1 MTRTRRRRLLL
12 VTCLLVGLG
21 GACALMLI
29 AFRQDMLYF
38 HGPSAIAAGD
48 VPINT
53 RFRVGGLVAAGSVE
67 RPGDGLSVH
76 FAISDC
82 NATVPVR
89 YRGTLPD
96 LFREGQGV
104 IAYGKL
110 DANGAFVADRILAK
124 HDSNY
129 MSPDTARA
137 LKGGTSDA
145 CMPANMQASR

>member
-12 VTCLLVGLG
+12 VGSLLVGLG
-21 GACALMLI
+21 GASALMLT
-29 AFRQDMLYF
+29 AFKQDVLYF
-38 HGPSAIAAGD
+38 HEPSAIAAGD

-53 RFRVGGLVAAGSVE
+53 RFRIGGLVAAGSVN
-67 RPGDGLSVH
+67 RPGDGLSVN
-76 FAISDC
+76 FKISDC
-82 NATVPVR
+82 AATVPVR

-110 DANGAFVADRILAK
+110 DAAGEFEADQILAK
-124 HDSNY
+124 HDSSY

-137 LKGGTSDA
+137 LKAGTADA
-145 CMPANMQASR
+145 CMPANMQAAR

>member
-12 VTCLLVGLG
+12 VTCLLVGLS
-21 GACALMLI
+21 GACALMLT
-29 AFRQDMLYF
+29 AFKQDMLYF
-38 HGPSAIAAGD
+38 HEPSAIAAGN

-53 RFRVGGLVAAGSVE
+53 RFRVGGLVATGSVE
-67 RPGDGLSVH
+67 RPGNGLSVH

-82 NATVPVR
+82 HATVPVR

-110 DANGAFVADRILAK
+110 DTQGEFVADQILAK
-124 HDSNY
+124 HDSSY

-137 LKGGTSDA
+137 LKAGTADA
-145 CMPANMQASR
+145 CMPAQMQVSR